1 MYGPSHPGAGA
12 AQAADSHVPARAMT
26 EISPGTT
33 ATSGTAPREHT
44 LLELIRSDYT
54 FYCDLRE
61 EPPGRRRLKA
71 PVRLLINTSLRAGIL
86 FRITCA
92 SPRWMH
98 WFWRSVLNTVHSS
111 EIVYGAK
118 IGPALHLPHPY
129 GIGIGG
135 AVRMGHGVTICQ
147 HVTLGSDMAGVGQPQ
162 VGNNVTFLAGAVAAG
177 PISIGDGA
185 VVGANVV
192 LEEDLAPGGL
202 AAPARARVVNRR
214 INWKNYPV
222 QGRDAEVNR

>member
-1 MYGPSHPGAGA
+1 
-12 AQAADSHVPARAMT
+12 
-26 EISPGTT
+26 
-33 ATSGTAPREHT
+33 
-44 LLELIRSDYT
+44 
-54 FYCDLRE
+54 
-61 EPPGRRRLKA
+61 
-71 PVRLLINTSLRAGIL
+71 
-86 FRITCA
+86 
-92 SPRWMH
+92 MH

-111 EIVYGAK
+111 EIVYGAT

-135 AVRMGHGVTICQ
+135 AVRIGHGATICQ
-147 HVTLGSDMAGVGQPQ
+147 NVTLGSDMAGSGQPQ
-162 VGNNVTFLAGAVAAG
+162 LGNNVTVLAGAVAVG

-192 LEEDLAPGGL
+192 LEEDLVPGGL
-202 AAPARARVVNRR
+202 AAPARARIVNRR